1 LGEALYC
8 TVKAL
13 SEEPPVI
20 RIGDF
25 SKISRTTVKAL
36 RYYDEIGLL
45 KPVKVDQYTGYR
57 YYEVDQL
64 PRLTRI
70 IALKDMGLSLE
81 EIAKLLDEN
90 VSIAHILDLLRTKQ
104 DGIRQK
110 LEDES
115 ERLRRVEEWLKQ
127 VEKEG
132 KMPDYEV
139 ILKKVEPQRVLS
151 IRKKLPGYGSFGEL
165 FGELMPYLFQSGAQ
179 MIGPPVGVFHDEEFK
194 EKDVDMELAL
204 PVAAD
209 VPSKGNITC
218 HQLPGGQMASTIHK
232 GSYATVSA
240 AYTAVMKWIEAN
252 GYEVAGPSRE
262 VYFTDPNSGV
272 PESEWVTEI
281 QFPVGKKK

>member
-1 LGEALYC
+1 MI
-8 TVKAL
+8 K
-13 SEEPPVI
+13 
-20 RIGDF
+20 IGDF
-25 SKISRTTVKAL
+25 SRLSRTTVKAL

-45 KPVKVDQYTGYR
+45 KPVKVDQFTGYR

-104 DGIRQK
+104 DGIRQR
-110 LEDES
+110 LEEES

-127 VEKEG
+127 VEREG

-139 ILKKVEPQRVLS
+139 VLKKVPPQKVVA
-151 IRKKLPGYGSFGEL
+151 IRETLPGYGSFGQL
-165 FGELMPYLFQSGAQ
+165 FGKLMPYIFQVGAQ
-179 MIGPPVGVFHDEEFK
+179 MIGPPIGIFHDEEFK
-194 EKDVDMELAL
+194 ESNVDMELAF

-209 VPSKGNITC
+209 VPSKDGIKC
-218 HQLPGGQMASTIHK
+218 RELPGCQMATAIHK
-232 GSYATVSA
+232 GSYDTVSA
-240 AYTAVMKWIEAN
+240 GYTALMKWIEAN
-252 GYEVAGPSRE
+252 GYEIAGPSRE

-272 PESEWVTEI
+272 PPSEYVTEI
-281 QFPVGKKK
+281 QFPVKKS